1 MPINGKVKSIY
12 DTLKGGGAD
21 VGTEQEFNDWF
32 FAKGAQGYKNRKS
45 VYDTLKG
52 GGADAGASYEE
63 FAGWLGLHAVKGGG
77 NVVNKTKAASQSR
90 TNGAASTPQQ
100 RAQGGQTDA
109 LGAMGAVAKW
119 GQQLARDTKQ
129 AMKDGQA
136 PLTAEDKARM
146 SAEMGGMMADVERSM
161 NIGKQIREQ
170 NLEKVRNPWKVKGP
184 QLGFGTPVINHKG
197 EVQYLRD
204 LTGGEDVKAGI
215 HAVKDPDTGNTIFVT
230 ENGEEY
236 GAGEYQLA
244 KLRQQELDRA
254 KDEGA
259 LMRHQVETLS
269 DDVEEKLQEAK
280 DRSMEALVNDLESAD
295 FYERGIGAYA
305 PGMNYNPKYSMQA
318 RVDYNPEVV
327 NLETAQSSLKRARQ
341 LIREA
346 DINARKGT
354 LGAWAKR
361 SFVGGLVRGFGD
373 KFFDVSTWDFG
384 GTDIKEGSA
393 LLTALN
399 KADKKEPLTES
410 EQALLDAKCVELA
423 VTAQLATQIGRGYK
437 AGQVTGEMAPFMLEM
452 AINPAAK
459 AGEAAVNKLVRYC
472 LKRFPQKMM
481 QKGWKGAVGRGLV
494 SGTARVA
501 GDIAGSAIMTATTG
515 LGQVKAGQIQN
526 QIGDIKYEMDQHG
539 NVHYSDRENEMTPED
554 AWKKSFKEQWKER
567 GSEMIGGYFAPI
579 IGTMGKITA
588 KMLTSRAGQ
597 KVGGKALMDW
607 INSMSANKLVTGMRG
622 FLERT
627 QWHGVGGEYF
637 EEKAGDVLDA
647 LFIGNVNFNLR
658 GEDGKLF
665 TAENSFWNLDDNI
678 DTLLGVSVF
687 GGLMSAIN
695 SAGFSYDVYRAR
707 KSMRLS
713 GAAGRTAFGSERGKD
728 WESFDARLQSDDLDA
743 VKEMLQEMLTSDDYT
758 DAQRNAIVTHAKN
771 VMSYRGYVM
780 GEAKKEEA
788 GVWDT
793 DKEADQQMWDDG
805 YKLQDAEEIYNSR
818 AARDA
823 AADDFAMYFGEEA
836 AARFAEDPGAS
847 LTQILEDE
855 NISDGAKNVARIY
868 NSAAQRYNGVLARIN
883 DEIDE
888 RVTESDV
895 SVDNVTDA
903 GGNVRRA
910 TLTETDEAGEP
921 KQVYIVSGDVVMR
934 ETGDGRR
941 VVDQEASDKSI
952 FVKDTPD
959 GKPRQVDISEIAS
972 AEEPVAADEAK
983 AEAAQQIE
991 AEVANREG
999 DKLDFGMSFEDGQT
1013 YEVEWNG
1020 QKSQVTVVRDN
1031 GDGTVEISID
1041 GAEPMAA
1048 SKEQVVEMVKPE
1060 RAAAENG
1067 GGGAAA
1073 AAETGENGA
1082 DGLNGPGAGASE
1094 GATETGEAPAAGAAQ
1109 GAPLVDVE
1117 GAGGGN
1123 DDTVAGAPDAMPMQ
1137 TVNGR
1142 QKPDWSK
1149 TTPARAH
1156 AYLYNERGLSRENAD
1171 AFVENN
1177 LQAAASELEK
1187 QRGKQPK
1194 MGTDIDEY
1202 QEKKA
1207 AWEAE
1212 GERLRQEAA
1221 HWQAVKDE
1229 QRRKAESAGHGG
1241 EGPGVQQDGASPAV
1255 NSRSAERELVDN
1267 LREKERQEKIIPN
1280 LGNKYSL
1287 SSEEANNGELFYQN
1301 EDGSTTLTSIPD
1313 EIFERLGL
1321 PPVPF
1326 KLTETMGWHVY
1337 DHHAKE
1343 AKFGNIGD
1351 AIDFVLS
1358 IVNNVDHV
1366 RLGRDNSYIFSVED
1380 GRNRIG
1386 KRAITIIINSD
1397 NGEFMGIRT
1406 SGYETLGKLKERPLL
1421 WERGAHAAPEDVA
1434 TPTITTIESQQGD
1447 ENSSRTKSQSNVS
1460 SAGKDT
1466 ESSANIQENSE
1477 KVSENQSSNGGQ
1489 AALAAAERE
1498 TDTEPTE
1505 AQKEAGNYKK
1515 GHVKIDG
1522 YDVTIEQPKGSVR
1535 RGTDA
1540 SGKQWEQEMHNTYG
1554 YIRGTEGVDGDHIDV
1569 FLSDDPSQGDV
1580 FVIDQVNEDGSFDEH
1595 KVMYG
1600 FPDIESARKA
1610 YLSNYEDGWQGLGAI
1625 TQVSKDEFKKWI
1637 RSSHRKTK
1645 PFADYRSVK
1654 KEAGE
1659 GVAVAPQQTG
1669 PAVETPAAD
1678 GASAEAP
1685 AGTSAETSAEAP
1697 QEDGGARMKFTERA
1711 EGARDVELAR
1721 RERMARAMAAEMEG
1735 IFGVPMRVITRPE
1748 DITNDQARR
1757 KVEEDRQKGT
1767 EDTKAW
1773 YDTATGEVCV
1783 YAPHV
1788 GNPRVAMRTY
1798 LHEVVG
1804 HKGLRGLFRTE
1815 TDEDGRET
1823 NPGFDSLCDRVWEM
1837 MPEAERKRFLNYP
1850 GVRSIAD
1857 EQQRQRAAADEYMA
1871 HMAERDGEWDVDRSV
1886 KERVVHW
1893 LKMHLNGLLEKLG
1906 FDASLTDD
1914 DVRQLIKASARRLE
1928 REKRKA
1934 MKGAAERAAGG
1945 SIGESGARF
1954 STTSILEGAG
1964 FEAQRPDDD
1973 GNLSPLVDE
1982 DGNFYVTLGGQ
1993 RYDARNPITPEL
2005 LKQQKNSTLGLMM
2018 RDAKAIAG
2026 LTDEQA
2032 DAIYEKYAGILN
2044 QYLRVGTAANGGL
2057 GALQE
2062 QWLWLGETVY
2072 RTVAT
2077 NGDAQYSF
2085 SMDITR
2091 VCKKN
2096 EAVIKTISAL
2106 QRELG
2111 YGITP
2116 GQIMDIYLETEK
2128 QGYQV
2133 PCPVCYVFS
2142 RYIRNGKYASAAIN
2156 GMTKYGEH
2164 LPGGSDEWTAEQW
2177 VAELQRLEGE
2187 RATYDSAVKAANE
2200 DVTRLLGEIDETTGE
2215 LKEVDGVPQ
2224 YGEIDKVCRSL
2235 LTEKDAA
2242 RRKELEERLRKL
2254 DARYRAAL
2262 QVVSQQSLT
2271 NWIKSFAIHPVKG
2284 KWVKYEDTR
2293 KPANMDD
2300 FRNNAL
2306 DLRLTAN
2313 TMVYYPAIQRLRKS
2327 GGAAAGKEITFAS
2340 DNRIGELLAGLGV
2353 SKPGESVNYYELAA
2367 RATTKKERDKNL
2379 KKARERM
2386 RAAVLYA
2393 KRQSLRGGQRMW
2405 SWSDNIESLGP
2416 DVAVNL
2422 MQMQML
2428 GGALQSYSKQLE
2440 GIYMVASMGGYVNG
2454 SLMAKDGGYRELT
2467 DADVRE
2473 ENGQKVLAH
2482 DITEEIDENTTEGK
2496 RKRTRVLAREG
2507 QYVYEQDGKL
2517 YTLIYDD
2524 IIGVDPFGHDGKLG
2538 LYDINK
2544 MLDKAGNILVGM
2556 NDIHVRA
2563 AMADP
2568 EIFFIIPWH
2577 ASGQSQHLLTQMLS
2591 YLGSQ
2596 LNGDQATDYTD
2607 MQEEKKVDDGG
2618 VTKEVVELWEDC
2630 RSDKFACGIEGG
2642 IESGDGVNLS
2652 AGQKRYRE
2660 LRKHIFNGNIVRGH
2674 TIRPNRPSRTKDM
2687 TEEAYQQ
2694 KLEEWREKLAECDR
2708 LDGGE
2713 IARMTEEVENDAFL
2727 SQVLRKV
2734 RETVVVQG
2742 TAKQTV
2748 NNGTMTNGDNKY
2760 IYPYEYWDES
2770 STFDTADVNAE
2781 RYLEYCRRMGV
2792 RPKFSGNWQKAS
2804 DPRGNFIHDKGF
2816 WKLLIDRRMYDRNG
2830 NFQDLTP
2837 VDAAGFEPHMVDPKW
2852 TGSQFTV
2859 TQVAD
2864 DAGVERIRDAV
2875 IKTESTRTDGGMPTV
2890 DYSLSMEDAV
2900 RNYRRARGAEE
2911 TAEEETDG
2919 GIRLMSTE
2927 GDGGHTREEAT
2938 ERRRMEKQ
2946 RRDEVNHAIDSALSF
2961 VTGKDMRTLR
2971 QERRAEE
2978 AGRKKL
2984 AKELYGKILANE
2996 FDDVTLQLLNKYIDD
3011 VTPRNPYGR
3020 RLSERL
3026 PQAVERAMYERAREN
3041 ALDALFSRI
3050 SESAVRPHERTRA
3063 SGRRAIEERK
3073 KELLELWAKATGNW
3087 HTDISD
3093 FTDSTESIG
3102 SGTDSDVY
3110 PSKDGAHVVKFS
3122 KGKPQGKR
3130 FRPDIDNIP
3139 LFNYLFPNSAYR
3151 ILGYGNFG
3159 NGFVRILEQPAVDFE
3174 KSVPLTTRE
3183 RVEFME
3189 GIGFHPIN
3197 DEKTAFSNGEIIVA
3211 DLQKSNIV
3219 KDAAGNVTVIDA
3231 DCKLHTRDVGGL
3243 WEYPPV
3249 ESDMD
3254 GGAVTSNLSDI
3265 KDTDI
3270 PSNGQGNGGNNSQA
3284 GGELLRE
3291 GYSEPAPAVERRRLT
3306 PKEQRQRDAYEARR
3320 FRNLHTFVDKTLDK
3334 LRIKDICDVYDSID
3348 DVPGAQDMPSRRQ
3361 HARGWYNPET
3371 GRITI
3376 VLRNHRSQEDVGLT
3390 ILHEAVGHH
3399 GLRELFGERFDTF
3412 LDNVY
3417 GGAAPEIHSE
3427 INRMARERFERA
3439 NSQLDSAERRQRMY
3453 DETELRR
3460 HVRAATEEYLAGLA
3474 ERTDFRADSS
3484 PYYTWWD
3491 QIKRWFVEM
3500 LHDIGLPGF
3509 NGMGD
3514 ITDNELRYVLWRSY
3528 KNLTEP
3534 GHYRNPWREAED
3546 VSMQYR
3552 LKTGEFA
3559 EPAEVENGGGAVAE
3573 GGQVMFMSDEGSQEF
3588 HTVIDE
3594 MFDNVDFDRSA
3605 HARERYDLGAT
3616 PDWMKTIGITGE
3628 RFSLS
3633 FKNIKTHLGK
3643 DADHNLTAKEWHE
3656 LPSALK
3662 HPFLVTSYGNKDGK
3676 FRLYTTIKVG
3686 DKFAVVGV
3694 DVVRINQGKGVPMLE
3709 LNRIKTVFGRDRY
3722 VVENGE
3728 RILAWD
3734 KNITPEQEALLRGHN
3749 YREYPTIQE
3758 LSAANIN
3765 NNYENPSISD
3775 ENNSQE
3781 AVNDGGQALFMTDEV
3796 DDGRTEEIMERA
3808 KKKFGLTDDVRE
3820 AGYVLPDGGML
3831 DFSGRNEL
3839 DAGADDSF
3847 LRGSRQEDH
3856 RRINSIAYDYD
3867 ADGNEVRTG
3876 VETDMRDFIRRG
3888 GIRIDAG
3895 GNVGIIN
3902 LAVKP
3907 TEKQRAALRRLI
3919 NLKGGNVDVDFGD
3932 GWNSDHYVEYDGA
3945 KAQRVLGDIDRYFD
3959 EGIKPEG
3966 NVRFMS
3972 DGVDDTQRYY
3982 ADLQK
3987 KYGGKPY
3994 LFIDVNKINKDNI
4007 EEFAS
4012 LLRLDLNGLEKYS
4025 DEEIQED
4032 IERLKDYLK
4041 GYDAYYLSNIN
4052 KILIF
4057 NAKMSPERTEE
4068 VFFHEN
4074 IHGVLHDLYGDKPRG
4089 IAERFWDIA
4098 PDNGKVKRKFIIDKY
4113 SEKDQKEELFVYW
4126 LSRSMRDGDVDNM
4139 LSLFEASE
4147 ESVMDIERIN
4157 NILKS
4162 FHYEQERETARR
4174 RSLGTNKKILRG
4186 EFRPRFPVSDG
4197 RGLGETPNGGT
4208 GQEGEQPGDL
4218 ARFMSDEGGEAED
4231 SEVRD
4236 EGEGGEAEGSE
4247 LEGGMTA
4254 EEEAAE
4260 AVAMEPVEP
4269 AEMSLKEQVLQG
4281 LMAAAERYRQ
4291 SGTMR
4296 TAAVKEIS
4304 AYVSSLQNAW
4314 RKRKGLN
4321 KEALEQTIGA
4331 KVRRGM
4337 SWQKAED
4344 QALVE
4349 QTVRLAKLMLQGNF
4363 AKGLTPGEVK
4373 RLMGYIQTAVGR
4385 PTDAG
4390 EGRRNAGTQDPVAAA
4405 KSIVDLLA
4413 LNQLRTMKSM
4423 VGKMMQVKTSKVNSQ
4438 GVEVQAGLDLKGQV
4452 VVKAMR
4458 EALQLSEDDLGAMV
4472 GELRDAMGS
4481 EDPITAENAA
4491 LRWQG
4496 YMLAVEYNNQVR
4508 DSESEEKQLFRE
4520 LRAAE
4525 QVRYPNRKRP
4535 VRKDGSVGEVVS
4547 DEDAARYRAMT
4558 GEQYKEWVESMR
4570 DGIRRCRLERMES
4583 LQLFMQQLGGRIS
4596 ESVARAQE
4604 ARDREV
4610 ERVREIQ
4617 HNANSDLQGMPAL
4630 EQRKE
4635 TLWDKFVNWAP
4646 VQFFNRSLANYDML
4660 LRFLGERGSVDGRG
4674 YLWNRFMGGWE
4685 QARAKEQDG
4694 VLNAFATLDKK
4705 AQEVFGR
4712 KKVGGWTLHWSDIPL
4727 LLKKKGSPTVRVSF
4741 WNGDGMVESE
4751 LSQGNIMYIY
4761 MVNKME
4767 DGRMK
4772 LRRMG
4777 IGEEAMAQIEEQL
4790 DPRLKELA
4798 DWLQGEYLPQ
4808 LRVKYNEVHERLF
4821 GVPMAAIDDYFPLRI
4836 NKNSLK
4842 KEEDVG
4848 APRMGEQKPSTYTG
4862 AVIKRKRN
4870 TASLDLLGT
4879 DAMDVML
4886 DHIQEMEHWAAFAEL
4901 NRDMNTLLSYGK
4913 FRNRVK
4919 NMASLRFG
4927 SGEKLWSSLQD
4938 VFEIAAGVYR
4948 PKAGMLDKSI
4958 ANVAKGVTSAKISL
4972 RVFTAEKQLF
4982 SYPAFLSN
4990 ASAIE
4995 LARAGTHWIDTWKW
5009 AMENLPD
5016 FRYRWGS
5023 RIAGDSRL
5031 LESDADWKMW
5041 KKTWIKRL
5049 QKAGMSAN
5057 AAVDAFTVSQ
5067 GAKAVYETA
5076 KKRYLKEG
5084 YSAERAD
5091 ELAKRDAVVC
5101 YNESQQSSE
5110 NAFLSAMQLDR
5121 TASTVA
5127 FTVFRNGPMGYQ
5139 RRFAMAL
5146 ARLKNKLTGKIRK
5159 EYAIEFMTKQ
5169 LVRDGLDEDRAR
5181 KAAESRWQ
5189 RSTWKDLTDVAVF
5202 GYICQLAWNASAYLN
5217 YIIFGDDG
5225 DDKWEMVRDCA
5236 WHAIGGGV
5244 EGLTGGNLISDNTYA
5259 AIKSWFTGDKANMDW
5274 TTLPLRSD
5282 IEKLSKRFDSDKIVF
5297 LNDLINLAFQV
5308 GVGTN
5313 PQTVA
5318 DIVYGV
5324 WDACNGDFETAQAF
5338 KYAMLRIICAPQS
5351 QVDKLWIDELG
5362 LTKEEA
5368 GRMSLDQLARH
5379 YANYKMNH
5387 NAPWTSWAYG
5397 DARKAEIIEKH
5408 TKELMK
5414 MVDESLEGADDE
5426 TLKRL
5431 LDGGDGDLA
5440 AHAAKRV
5447 YEDAGLKKGSTK
5459 TDYGKRYDALAT
5471 YEDVLEDVLL
5481 KQALQEAGEDSE
5493 RGKAIKRLQNRIRA
5507 IKRGKDTEEEYIP
5520 GLANPDGDEEE
5531 IMRQI
5536 RGVRAQGLRELGIR

>member
-100 RAQGGQTDA
+100 RSQGGQTDA
-109 LGAMGAVAKW
+109 LGMMGAVSKW
-119 GQQLARDTKQ
+119 GQRLARDTKQ
-129 AMKDGQA
+129 R
-136 PLTAEDKARM
+136 LTGNDKMTDEDRARM
-146 SAEMGGMMADVERSM
+146 SAEVGGMMADVERA
-161 NIGKQIREQ
+161 KQQTAKDYAQAQEAA
-170 NLEKVRNPWKVKGP
+170 RNPWQFGSDKGP
-184 QLGFGTPVINHKG
+184 LQARPAQFGYYGSVNNKG
-197 EVQYLRD
+197 EVQSLRD
-204 LTGGEDVKAGI
+204 LTGGENVKAGI
-215 HAVKDPDTGNTIFVT
+215 SVHTDPATGEAYFVT

-269 DDVEEKLQEAK
+269 DDVEEA
-280 DRSMEALVNDLESAD
+280 
-295 FYERGIGAYA
+295 YEREARAQEERYEAMEGK
-305 PGMNYNPKYSMQA
+305 MNPFLRSIAQA
-318 RVDYNPEVV
+318 GDPMLNNGNTATMRYTSSQEMI
-327 NLETAQSSLKRARQ
+327 NLDAARSSLRTARQ

-384 GTDIKEGSA
+384 MTDIKNGSA

-452 AINPAAK
+452 FINPAAK
-459 AGEAAVNKLVRYC
+459 TGEAAVNKLVRYC

-481 QKGWKGAVGRGLV
+481 QKGWKGAVRRGV
-494 SGTARVA
+494 AAATARVA

-515 LGQVKAGQIQN
+515 LGQVKAGKIQN

-539 NVHYSDRENEMTPED
+539 NVHYSGRENEMTPEE

-579 IGTMGKITA
+579 FGTMGKITA
-588 KMLTSRAGQ
+588 KMLTSKAGQ

-607 INSMSANKLVTGMRG
+607 INSMSASKFVTGMNS

-788 GVWDT
+788 GVWDA

-805 YKLQDAEEIYNSR
+805 YKLEDAEDIYNSR

-823 AADDFAMYFGEEA
+823 AAADFAMYFGEEA
-836 AARFAEDPGAS
+836 ATRFAEDPGAS

-855 NISDGAKNVARIY
+855 NISEGAKNVARIY

-921 KQVYIVSGDVVMR
+921 KQVYIVSGEVVMR

-1060 RAAAENG
+1060 RAAAAENG
-1067 GGGAAA
+1067 GGGAESE
-1073 AAETGENGA
+1073 AETGENGA
-1082 DGLNGPGAGASE
+1082 DGLNGQDGLNGPGGQNNQSVE
-1094 GATETGEAPAAGAAQ
+1094 GSGTRFTLSNQKAANGERFYQNVNGNIDLVDIPQEVFDSIGYTK
-1109 GAPLVDVE
+1109 APLRLTESMVRHILDHHGKELHISTADEAISFVKDVME
-1117 GAGGGN
+1117 HFDHIRLGDNGSLVFSIENGRNKTGRRAITILLNSDSGDFYGVKTSGYEVMRKLAKRPLLWERGVNMVSSSDAVTEPVTSLDDPQDGGQSGNASGQSSSLSAGKDTESSATVQGN
-1123 DDTVAGAPDAMPMQ
+1123 GEKNDAMPM
-1137 TVNGR
+1137 VEVKGKL
-1142 QKPDWSK
+1142 KPDWSK
-1149 TTPARAH
+1149 ATPARAH
-1156 AYLYNERGLSRENAD
+1156 AYIYKERGLSRENAD

-1187 QRGKQPK
+1187 RRRKRPE
-1194 MGTDIDEY
+1194 MGTDLDEFD
-1202 QEKKA
+1202 EKTAEWKA
-1207 AWEAE
+1207 KMDELQ
-1212 GERLRQEAA
+1212 RRYDY
-1221 HWQAVKDE
+1221 WQAVKDE
-1229 QRRKAESAGHGG
+1229 QRRVLEAEAMERAERDAVLHDEAVAAERADYEARKRAEAERRAVGNGNPMPAITEKWNNAAKVDGHRDEIMLPDGTSLKGHYVLHESGASSPSHNPETWQKTDGFPMDANGGSVNDRDYERDRDAQEHTRSIARQYDQRALQSVPVVSNDGVVLSGNGRTMAGELAARDNTDGAYVSYLREYAPKFGFTAEQVDGMQHPRVSFVPDEAMPYTAETFARFNQQEMKSQNKTEQAVKLGKTVGDGIFRRIVRAINGYDTLGDFYNDAEASLGAVYDLHSAGVIPQAQLAEMVDGVRGQEKLSAVGREFLENMLIGKAFESDPEVVRMLTAEPSMRRTVITALGEIVDNIALGGEWSLQGALADAVKLCFDARQGGARYGEIVSVFARQGVLFADPDELQTVADFNNATMLMLADVLNDKRVTLLKTTIQLYNDRARDAAAGQADLFAGGIESREDILRDVINFINENYGKRKEIEAARAEAVERRKAES
-1241 EGPGVQQDGASPAV
+1241 VQQNGIDGGRSSGSEVAGEDRRGTQSQEEPTVDIEALSDSGGMIAEDKRRVLTDAEIEAVLDILEDAAVGQPTVPYERTEWDKLFGKPLNTPAGKV
-1255 NSRSAERELVDN
+1255 RMGEHQFGKLHPDGNEQHQDRRGWIGQIHDTLTNPNLIIEQNEPREGAERDYKYVFVKSFLNSNGESVTYFASVTVKKGEMEVVITNHFKRYKDIRN
-1267 LREKERQEKIIPN
+1267 LLRKGKLCFSSISPSGIQTEANQPSLSVTTSET
-1280 LGNKYSL
+1280 GNK
-1287 SSEEANNGELFYQN
+1287 AG
-1301 EDGSTTLTSIPD
+1301 
-1313 EIFERLGL
+1313 
-1321 PPVPF
+1321 V
-1326 KLTETMGWHVY
+1326 
-1337 DHHAKE
+1337 
-1343 AKFGNIGD
+1343 
-1351 AIDFVLS
+1351 
-1358 IVNNVDHV
+1358 
-1366 RLGRDNSYIFSVED
+1366 
-1380 GRNRIG
+1380 
-1386 KRAITIIINSD
+1386 
-1397 NGEFMGIRT
+1397 
-1406 SGYETLGKLKERPLL
+1406 
-1421 WERGAHAAPEDVA
+1421 
-1434 TPTITTIESQQGD
+1434 
-1447 ENSSRTKSQSNVS
+1447 

-1466 ESSANIQENSE
+1466 ESSANIQENSGE
-1477 KVSENQSSNGGQ
+1477 NAENQIPDGVQ
-1489 AALAAAERE
+1489 AALAAAELE

-1522 YDVTIEQPKGSVR
+1522 YEVTIEQPKGSVR
-1535 RGTDA
+1535 RGRDA

-1610 YLSNYEDGWQGLGAI
+1610 YLSNYKDGWRGLGAI

-1645 PFADYRSVK
+1645 PFAEYSSVK
-1654 KEAGE
+1654 KEAGQNE
-1659 GVAVAPQQTG
+1659 GQPSKPTVKEGEDIVSAAVRIANLQEPADSLGALQELDREIDAAWDDYLKAEEDEKIAEKRSELERRKAEILHSLTDDELDAYAKTREEDTDFELQREQKRRHDSGELSAEFDHVASEQGEVSVPHKAVKLNPNAYAAKEFTRPSMNGVYHDAEGYGVVSDGLVLYYDKRLYDAEKKGKTVLTHNVKEIARKKGDTLESKYPKWRLVLPQKGRTAAVDFGALLDFLSGVEARKGKKRGSLDGIRLMLRLPNGECIMMDYVRLRKFAEGAANLGAREMMMPEDFTRPLYASSKHGGVLAMPIPPTDDAGNVYPVEYVYDMTEAGSGVAEAPQQ
-1669 PAVETPAAD
+1669 
-1678 GASAEAP
+1678 AEA
-1685 AGTSAETSAEAP
+1685 AEGGSTEASAEAP

-1748 DITNDQARR
+1748 DITNAQARR

-1773 YDTATGEVCV
+1773 YDTANGEVCV

-1788 GNPRVAMRTY
+1788 GNPRVAVRTY

-1823 NPGFDSLCDRVWEM
+1823 NPGFDKLCDRVWEM
-1837 MPEAERKRFLNYP
+1837 MPEAQRKRFLNYP

-1893 LKMHLNGLLEKLG
+1893 LKMHLNNVLEKLG
-1906 FDASLTDD
+1906 FDTTLTDD

-1934 MKGAAERAAGG
+1934 MKGAAE
-1945 SIGESGARF
+1945 
-1954 STTSILEGAG
+1954 
-1964 FEAQRPDDD
+1964 
-1973 GNLSPLVDE
+1973 
-1982 DGNFYVTLGGQ
+1982 
-1993 RYDARNPITPEL
+1993 
-2005 LKQQKNSTLGLMM
+2005 
-2018 RDAKAIAG
+2018 
-2026 LTDEQA
+2026 
-2032 DAIYEKYAGILN
+2032 
-2044 QYLRVGTAANGGL
+2044 
-2057 GALQE
+2057 
-2062 QWLWLGETVY
+2062 
-2072 RTVAT
+2072 
-2077 NGDAQYSF
+2077 
-2085 SMDITR
+2085 
-2091 VCKKN
+2091 
-2096 EAVIKTISAL
+2096 
-2106 QRELG
+2106 
-2111 YGITP
+2111 
-2116 GQIMDIYLETEK
+2116 
-2128 QGYQV
+2128 
-2133 PCPVCYVFS
+2133 
-2142 RYIRNGKYASAAIN
+2142 
-2156 GMTKYGEH
+2156 
-2164 LPGGSDEWTAEQW
+2164 
-2177 VAELQRLEGE
+2177 
-2187 RATYDSAVKAANE
+2187 
-2200 DVTRLLGEIDETTGE
+2200 
-2215 LKEVDGVPQ
+2215 
-2224 YGEIDKVCRSL
+2224 
-2235 LTEKDAA
+2235 
-2242 RRKELEERLRKL
+2242 
-2254 DARYRAAL
+2254 
-2262 QVVSQQSLT
+2262 
-2271 NWIKSFAIHPVKG
+2271 
-2284 KWVKYEDTR
+2284 
-2293 KPANMDD
+2293 
-2300 FRNNAL
+2300 
-2306 DLRLTAN
+2306 
-2313 TMVYYPAIQRLRKS
+2313 
-2327 GGAAAGKEITFAS
+2327 
-2340 DNRIGELLAGLGV
+2340 
-2353 SKPGESVNYYELAA
+2353 
-2367 RATTKKERDKNL
+2367 
-2379 KKARERM
+2379 
-2386 RAAVLYA
+2386 
-2393 KRQSLRGGQRMW
+2393 
-2405 SWSDNIESLGP
+2405 
-2416 DVAVNL
+2416 
-2422 MQMQML
+2422 
-2428 GGALQSYSKQLE
+2428 
-2440 GIYMVASMGGYVNG
+2440 
-2454 SLMAKDGGYRELT
+2454 
-2467 DADVRE
+2467 
-2473 ENGQKVLAH
+2473 
-2482 DITEEIDENTTEGK
+2482 
-2496 RKRTRVLAREG
+2496 
-2507 QYVYEQDGKL
+2507 
-2517 YTLIYDD
+2517 
-2524 IIGVDPFGHDGKLG
+2524 
-2538 LYDINK
+2538 
-2544 MLDKAGNILVGM
+2544 
-2556 NDIHVRA
+2556 
-2563 AMADP
+2563 
-2568 EIFFIIPWH
+2568 
-2577 ASGQSQHLLTQMLS
+2577 
-2591 YLGSQ
+2591 
-2596 LNGDQATDYTD
+2596 
-2607 MQEEKKVDDGG
+2607 
-2618 VTKEVVELWEDC
+2618 
-2630 RSDKFACGIEGG
+2630 
-2642 IESGDGVNLS
+2642 
-2652 AGQKRYRE
+2652 
-2660 LRKHIFNGNIVRGH
+2660 
-2674 TIRPNRPSRTKDM
+2674 
-2687 TEEAYQQ
+2687 
-2694 KLEEWREKLAECDR
+2694 
-2708 LDGGE
+2708 
-2713 IARMTEEVENDAFL
+2713 
-2727 SQVLRKV
+2727 
-2734 RETVVVQG
+2734 
-2742 TAKQTV
+2742 
-2748 NNGTMTNGDNKY
+2748 
-2760 IYPYEYWDES
+2760 
-2770 STFDTADVNAE
+2770 
-2781 RYLEYCRRMGV
+2781 
-2792 RPKFSGNWQKAS
+2792 
-2804 DPRGNFIHDKGF
+2804 
-2816 WKLLIDRRMYDRNG
+2816 
-2830 NFQDLTP
+2830 
-2837 VDAAGFEPHMVDPKW
+2837 
-2852 TGSQFTV
+2852 
-2859 TQVAD
+2859 
-2864 DAGVERIRDAV
+2864 
-2875 IKTESTRTDGGMPTV
+2875 
-2890 DYSLSMEDAV
+2890 
-2900 RNYRRARGAEE
+2900 E
-2911 TAEEETDG
+2911 TAEAEG
-2919 GIRLMSTE
+2919 GGAMFMSTE
-2927 GDGGHTREEAT
+2927 GD
-2938 ERRRMEKQ
+2938 
-2946 RRDEVNHAIDSALSF
+2946 
-2961 VTGKDMRTLR
+2961 
-2971 QERRAEE
+2971 
-2978 AGRKKL
+2978 
-2984 AKELYGKILANE
+2984 
-2996 FDDVTLQLLNKYIDD
+2996 
-3011 VTPRNPYGR
+3011 
-3020 RLSERL
+3020 
-3026 PQAVERAMYERAREN
+3026 
-3041 ALDALFSRI
+3041 
-3050 SESAVRPHERTRA
+3050 
-3063 SGRRAIEERK
+3063 
-3073 KELLELWAKATGNW
+3073 
-3087 HTDISD
+3087 
-3093 FTDSTESIG
+3093 
-3102 SGTDSDVY
+3102 
-3110 PSKDGAHVVKFS
+3110 
-3122 KGKPQGKR
+3122 
-3130 FRPDIDNIP
+3130 
-3139 LFNYLFPNSAYR
+3139 
-3151 ILGYGNFG
+3151 
-3159 NGFVRILEQPAVDFE
+3159 
-3174 KSVPLTTRE
+3174 
-3183 RVEFME
+3183 
-3189 GIGFHPIN
+3189 
-3197 DEKTAFSNGEIIVA
+3197 
-3211 DLQKSNIV
+3211 
-3219 KDAAGNVTVIDA
+3219 
-3231 DCKLHTRDVGGL
+3231 
-3243 WEYPPV
+3243 
-3249 ESDMD
+3249 
-3254 GGAVTSNLSDI
+3254 
-3265 KDTDI
+3265 
-3270 PSNGQGNGGNNSQA
+3270 NSQA
-3284 GGELLRE
+3284 DAELLRE

-3376 VLRNHRSQEDVGLT
+3376 VLRNHRNQEDVGLT

-3439 NSQLDSAERRQRMY
+3439 NSQLDSAERQRRMY
-3453 DETELRR
+3453 DATELRR

-3500 LHDIGLPGF
+3500 LHDIGLPNF
-3509 NGMGD
+3509 FAMGD

-3528 KNLTEP
+3528 KNLSEP

-3573 GGQVMFMSDEGSQEF
+3573 EGEVRFMMGDGAETFKERQRRAVEEKGVVMPGL
-3588 HTVIDE
+3588 
-3594 MFDNVDFDRSA
+3594 NSA
-3605 HARERYDLGAT
+3605 E
-3616 PDWMKTIGITGE
+3616 
-3628 RFSLS
+3628 
-3633 FKNIKTHLGK
+3633 
-3643 DADHNLTAKEWHE
+3643 
-3656 LPSALK
+3656 
-3662 HPFLVTSYGNKDGK
+3662 V
-3676 FRLYTTIKVG
+3676 KV
-3686 DKFAVVGV
+3686 V
-3694 DVVRINQGKGVPMLE
+3694 DVPRHTYTGRWSEARDAAIEDAVAKYTQIIGEGKGQGKRVPIPQSYDNFGVSFTYNISAKSIKESVNPEQVKKSLE
-3709 LNRIKTVFGRDRY
+3709 HEAPNGVHLAVLNHLDEVIGESIEVEEHPDYKKD
-3722 VVENGE
+3722 ENGE
-3728 RILAWD
+3728 RKPENGWNDDVLVHRFVGAITVDGQMYRVKTTMLEYLD
-3734 KNITPEQEALLRGHN
+3734 KN
-3749 YREYPTIQE
+3749 RENRQYAYDVAKIEVLDESPNTTNGLNE
-3758 LSAANIN
+3758 AANGRSSLANILKN
-3765 NNYENPSISD
+3765 VEKSYDSGKLLLEESAKEDRKREIQNTQNGSGGGRANFMVSGERDAEYMDAVEKGDEEKAGRMVREAARRAMPETKVVD
-3775 ENNSQE
+3775 ENGEPKVVLHGTPDSSFYEFDDERIGSNTDAGWLGRGFYFYGNNPEYARQYAGGTGRVLHVYLDISNPYYATSEDIERLSE
-3781 AVNDGGQALFMTDEV
+3781 ANDPEVSRQFREQLEEEGYDGVFYNGDLNEEWVAFHPNQIKLSDPVTYDDAGNVIPLSERFNPEKDDIRFMSSEV
-3796 DDGRTEEIMERA
+3796 DDGRTDEIMERA

-3839 DAGADDSF
+3839 DAGTDDSF

-3867 ADGNEVRTG
+3867 ADGNEVETG

-3966 NVRFMS
+3966 NVRFMTELGDQS
-3972 DGVDDTQRYY
+3972 EEAREIYALPERYGLKGYADTACIRERDEIEQYQRYFPD
-3982 ADLQK
+3982 DLIK
-3987 KYGGKPY
+3987 GLY
-3994 LFIDVNKINKDNI
+3994 
-4007 EEFAS
+4007 EEFDDPHS
-4012 LLRLDLNGLEKYS
+4012 FGYHSNGVVVVFTGKIKPDDGEIVWWHEQTHNIYS
-4025 DEEIQED
+4025 KLSKEEREVYGKAC
-4032 IERLKDYLK
+4032 LDYLK
-4041 GYDAYYLSNIN
+4041 KNNTKLYNHILSEY
-4052 KILIF
+4052 
-4057 NAKMSPERTEE
+4057 P
-4068 VFFHEN
+4068 
-4074 IHGVLHDLYGDKPRG
+4074 
-4089 IAERFWDIA
+4089 
-4098 PDNGKVKRKFIIDKY
+4098 
-4113 SEKDQKEELFVYW
+4113 KEEWLDEACAYFIGNAIDEYGAYAFLNFNLEGREDIINFVTTFRNHIKYGEGTREKRGNQ
-4126 LSRSMRDGDVDNM
+4126 LRQR
-4139 LSLFEASE
+4139 FQEAEDS
-4147 ESVMDIERIN
+4147 
-4157 NILKS
+4157 S
-4162 FHYEQERETARR
+4162 FLHTLQERGSQSQE
-4174 RSLGTNKKILRG
+4174 L
-4186 EFRPRFPVSDG
+4186 E
-4197 RGLGETPNGGT
+4197 GGAGQEDSGGSGSRA
-4208 GQEGEQPGDL
+4208 GQEGEQPGDRV
-4218 ARFMSDEGGEAED
+4218 RFMSDEGGEAEE

-4236 EGEGGEAEGSE
+4236 ESEGGEAEGSE
-4247 LEGGMTA
+4247 TEGGRTA

-4296 TAAVKEIS
+4296 TAAVSEIS
-4304 AYVSSLQNAW
+4304 AYVASLQNAW

-4413 LNQLRTMKSM
+4413 LNQLRTMKGM
-4423 VGKMMQVKTSKVNSQ
+4423 VSKMMQVKTSKVNSL

-4570 DGIRRCRLERMES
+4570 DGIRRSRLERMES
-4583 LQLFMQQLGGRIS
+4583 LQLFIQQLGGRIS

-4617 HNANSDLQGMPAL
+4617 HNANSDLKGMPAL

-4635 TLWDKFVNWAP
+4635 TRWDKFVNWAP
-4646 VQFFNRSLANYDML
+4646 VQFFNRPLANFDMM

-4674 YLWNRFMGGWE
+4674 YLWNRFMGGWM

-4712 KKVGGWTLHWSDIPL
+4712 KKVGVLTLHWSDIPL
-4727 LLKKKGSPTVRVSF
+4727 LLKKKGASAVRVSF

-4808 LRVKYNEVHERLF
+4808 LRMKYNEVHERLF

-4972 RVFTAEKQLF
+4972 RVFTAEKQLL
-4982 SYPAFLSN
+4982 SYPAFWSN

-4995 LARAGTHWIDTWKW
+4995 LARAGKHPIDTWKW

-5031 LESDADWKMW
+5031 LESDADWKVW
-5041 KKTWIKRL
+5041 KKAWIKRL

-5146 ARLKNKLTGKIRK
+5146 ARLKNKLTGKIK
-5159 EYAIEFMTKQ
+5159 KADAIEFMTKQ
-5169 LVRDGLDEDRAR
+5169 LVRDGLDEARAR
-5181 KAAESRWQ
+5181 KAAESRWE

-5202 GYICQLAWNASAYLN
+5202 GYICQLTWNAGAYLN

-5225 DDKWEMVRDCA
+5225 DDKWEMVKDCA

-5274 TTLPLRSD
+5274 TTLPLASD
-5282 IEKLSKRFDSDKIVF
+5282 IENLSSRFDSDKIAF
-5297 LNDLINLAFQV
+5297 LNDLINLGIQM

-5324 WDACNGDFETAQAF
+5324 YDAFHGGDFETAQAF

-5368 GRMSLDQLARH
+5368 GRMTLDQLARH
-5379 YANYKMNH
+5379 YANYKMNR

-5397 DARKAEIIEKH
+5397 DARKDEIIEKH
-5408 TKELMK
+5408 TKKLMK

-5520 GLANPDGDEEE
+5520 GLANPDGDEED